1 MNISEKAAYI
11 KGLAE
16 GLKLDE
22 NDAVQKVLLAVVD
35 ALGDIA
41 SEVEDN
47 AADILD
53 ISDQVDAVDE
63 DLAELEQVVYD
74 EFDDDDDVSD
84 DEFYQVTCPK
94 CGTDI
99 YLDEDTIAEDGIACP
114 ECGTELTFDFDA
126 DSDDENS
133 ESEE

>member
-41 SEVEDN
+41 GEVEDN
-47 AADILD
+47 SADILD

-74 EFDDDDDVSD
+74 EFDDDDEIND

-99 YLDEDTIAEDGIACP
+99 YLDEDTIAEEGIACP

-126 DSDDENS
+126 DDESDDS
-133 ESEE
+133 ED